1 MTTNATTHHAIKRLL
16 DIMEHRDSI
25 SASTAAEILGEG
37 EDRARHFVREVA
49 ERKMASW
56 SHSPSEGAPARYID
70 HYNGTERD
78 LPPVTADTTPD
89 SVLLDCK
96 DVLWLLCVKDVAK
109 QTKVRLPPKELVQ
122 ARFDALLAGDYTP
135 QTEPASPAP
144 AAPAPAPQPAPAAP
158 ARKKADAWFDATK
171 DYLANVT
178 RTQGFAT
185 AKKLTEHLHDIAGD
199 NTPFR
204 RSNQVGK
211 LFVDSVGK
219 PIADSTIEKKWG
231 EIRALA
237 NRRTPD

>member
-1 MTTNATTHHAIKRLL
+1 MTTNTTTHHATERLL
-16 DIMEHRDSI
+16 DIMVLGDSI
-25 SASTAAEILGEG
+25 SARTAAEILGEG

-56 SHSPSEGAPARYID
+56 SHSPSEGAPAQYID

-144 AAPAPAPQPAPAAP
+144 VSRHTAQEDAVLAKLRAQGYDPTALPVNQSGLPGV
-158 ARKKADAWFDATK
+158 KA
-171 DYLANVT
+171 
-178 RTQGFAT
+178 Q
-185 AKKLTEHLHDIAGD
+185 I
-199 NTPFR
+199 R
-204 RSNQVGK
+204 RSLEGAGGMFQKSSTTFNKTWERLRKAGE
-211 LFVDSVGK
+211 
-219 PIADSTIEKKWG
+219 IADK
-231 EIRALA
+231 A
-237 NRRTPD
+237 